1 MPGLSEL
8 EGCVLGLV
16 GCRGPLTAYAIRRV
30 FLDSVSPH
38 WSGSAGAIYP
48 LIRRLAK
55 RGLIRSRTH
64 AIGSRRGHLHSLTAA
79 GRSELRRWMGPPL
92 PDWVV
97 AVPVDSLRTRLGFLS
112 ALPPDARL
120 AFLDDARRRLRAHVR
135 DVEEDCRLALL
146 DPDPCRILVA
156 RGALAM
162 LRARSRWLS
171 DVARTMAARPRRGGG
186 RDRVSGVRTAS
197 RPSRSS

>member
-1 MPGLSEL
+1 MPDLSEL

-16 GCRGPLTAYAIRRV
+16 GCQGPLTAYAIRRV

-48 LIRRLAK
+48 LVRRLES
-55 RGLIRSRTH
+55 RGLIRSDPGGS
-64 AIGSRRGHLHSLTAA
+64 GSRRSRLHTLTNA

-92 PDWVV
+92 PEGVV

-112 ALPPDARL
+112 ALTPAERR
-120 AFLDDARRRLRAHVR
+120 AFVEDARRSLRAHMR
-135 DVEEDCRLALL
+135 DVEEDCRQARL
-146 DPDPCRILVA
+146 DADPFRLLVA
-156 RGALAM
+156 EGALAM

-171 DVARTMAARPRRGGG
+171 GVARRLQPTLAGRTRR
-186 RDRVSGVRTAS
+186 R
-197 RPSRSS
+197 